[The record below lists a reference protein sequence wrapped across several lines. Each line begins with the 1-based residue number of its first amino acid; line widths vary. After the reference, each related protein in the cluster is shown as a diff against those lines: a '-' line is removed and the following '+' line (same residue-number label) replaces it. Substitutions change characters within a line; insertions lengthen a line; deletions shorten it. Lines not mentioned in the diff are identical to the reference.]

1 MRRSILGGSDATPT
15 AHIEWKF
22 NSPPGSFEDA
32 GSCIGFYLDSYATF
46 VITIPQ
52 GAVPRPRSDA
62 AGHRHDAFCLRATIR
77 IGRSATVA
85 LLQYACCPDPDTP
98 VRIVHR

>member
-1 MRRSILGGSDATPT
+1 MRWSILGGSDATPT
-15 AHIEWKF
+15 AYIEWKF
-22 NSPPGSFEDA
+22 GSPPGSFEEA
-32 GSCIGFYLDSYATF
+32 GSCLGFHLDSYATS

-62 AGHRHDAFCLRATIR
+62 AGHSNDAFGLRATVR
-77 IGRSATVA
+77 IGRSAAVA
-85 LLQYACCPDPDTP
+85 LLQYASCPDPDAP